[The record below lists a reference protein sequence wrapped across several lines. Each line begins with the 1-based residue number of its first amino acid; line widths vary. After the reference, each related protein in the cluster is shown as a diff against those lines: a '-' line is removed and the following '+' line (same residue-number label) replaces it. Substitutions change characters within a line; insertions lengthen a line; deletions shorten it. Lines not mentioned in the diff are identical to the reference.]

1 MLEEFLTR
9 NGTLCCLQ
17 LQEVHLSNLFDIYYE
32 LDLIVEEFL
41 PTEIQ
46 LNLQDIQKVNST
58 AIGRLVY
65 LKRYVQEEKM
75 LKFSI
80 QGINPQTLKTLKSVK
95 VDGVL
100 EIGS

>member
-1 MLEEFLTR
+1 MLQEFLTR
-9 NGTLCCLQ
+9 NGSVCILQ
-17 LQEVHLSNLFDIYYE
+17 LQEVHLSNQFDIYYE
-32 LDLIVEEFL
+32 LDLIIDEFL

-65 LKRYVQEEKM
+65 LKRYVEEEKA

-80 QGINPQTLKTLKSVK
+80 DRINPQTLKTLKAVK

-100 EIGS
+100 EIGN